1 MRNTKEILILG
12 IIFIIIAGLLIP
24 VKAEGASFKSEVSA
38 SKKTIKPGDTVDV
51 TVSVKYVDMGENG
64 INTLE
69 GTISYDKDIFEQVK
83 SSDIKSANNWSTTYN
98 DEGEALDGKFFAAT
112 LSHGI
117 KEDTQMFTVTFK
129 TKKDIEET
137 ITTKIEFKDLTSND
151 GTNLINS
158 GTKSVDV
165 KIEVEKTNPPED
177 GNNTVGNNTIG
188 NNSNGNNNG
197 NTNNGNSGIN
207 NIKQQNVDTTK
218 SNSGLP
224 KTGKTSFIVLV
235 IICGIILLIV
245 FGIKVKNM
253 KGI

>member
-51 TVSVKYVDMGENG
+51 TVSVKDVDMGENG